1 MTIQALLAPIQSQRA
16 VLSFSG
22 WPDAGEMI
30 QHSVRELKQILP
42 WERVATWDL
51 DGFWHIDAVRP
62 QIHIQHGQIQ
72 KMEWPAY
79 HFFLSASP
87 QAKPILL
94 GMGPEPTCHWR
105 RFAENLLQQLSAWGC
120 REIILLGSLYDQVF
134 HDEIAISAV
143 VQDTKAFNRVQ
154 ELGCQRIQYQGPG
167 AIHSAIMQHAP
178 ALGIQCISLWAH
190 LPFYLKGPSELLMT
204 HYLQVLGSL
213 LETELNTDH
222 LMATWEERLE
232 EIEEL
237 IDRDRDLRQLL
248 EQLKSHKDDDKL
260 PPGAPAKVVRLDEFL
275 RKRSDTDPESES

>member
-1 MTIQALLAPIQSQRA
+1 MKMQTLLAPIESQRA
-16 VLSFSG
+16 VLTFSG

-30 QHSVRELKQILP
+30 RHSLRELKTILS
-42 WERVATWDL
+42 WERAATWDL
-51 DGFWHIDAVRP
+51 DGFWHIHAVRP
-62 QIHIQHGQIQ
+62 QIHIHHGQIQ

-87 QAKPILL
+87 QAGPILL
-94 GMGPEPTCHWR
+94 GTGPEPTCNWR
-105 RFAENLLQQLSAWGC
+105 LFSADLLQQLSQWGC
-120 REIILLGSLYDQVF
+120 KEIILLGSLYDQVF
-134 HDEIAISAV
+134 HDESIISVV
-143 VQDTKAFNRVQ
+143 VQDTKSFNRVR

-178 ALGIQCISLWAH
+178 ALGIHCISLWAH

-222 LMATWEERLE
+222 LMVLWEERLE
-232 EIEEL
+232 QIEQL
-237 IDRDRDLRQLL
+237 IHQDRELRQIL

-260 PPGAPAKVVRLDEFL
+260 LPGVPAKVVRLDEFL
-275 RKRSDTDPESES
+275 RKRNDAGPDSEV